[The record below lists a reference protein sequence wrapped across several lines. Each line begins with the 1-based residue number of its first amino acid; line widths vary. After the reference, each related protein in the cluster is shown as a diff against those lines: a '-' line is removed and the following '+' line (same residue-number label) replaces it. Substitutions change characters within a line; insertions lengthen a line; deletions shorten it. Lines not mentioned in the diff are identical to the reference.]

1 MGCRVKISNKK
12 FYMILNLIGFLS
24 GFLLSSIFDTTLG
37 EFQEWA
43 IVGAALIVSGFEI
56 INKIFY
62 QIYFKVRSKKNY
74 TIIKLVSILNF
85 LKVGLIY
92 GLVVD
97 AFKLGS

>member
-1 MGCRVKISNKK
+1 
-12 FYMILNLIGFLS
+12 MILNLIGFLS
-24 GFLLSSIFDTTLG
+24 GFLLSSILDTTLG

-43 IVGAALIVSGFEI
+43 IVGTALIVSSLEI

-62 QIYFKVRSKKNY
+62 CTYFKIRSKLNKKY
-74 TIIKLVSILNF
+74 SIIESLSVLNF

>member
-1 MGCRVKISNKK
+1 
-12 FYMILNLIGFLS
+12 MILNLIGFLS
-24 GFLLSSIFDTTLG
+24 GFLLSSILDTTLG

-43 IVGAALIVSGFEI
+43 IVGTALIVSSLEI

-62 QIYFKVRSKKNY
+62 YTYFKIRSKLNKKY
-74 TIIKLVSILNF
+74 SIIESLSVLNF

>member
-1 MGCRVKISNKK
+1 
-12 FYMILNLIGFLS
+12 MILNIIGFLG
-24 GFLLSSIFDTTLG
+24 GFLLSSILDTTLG

-43 IVGAALIVSGFEI
+43 IVGTALIVSSLEI

-62 QIYFKVRSKKNY
+62 YTYFKIRSKLNKKY
-74 TIIKLVSILNF
+74 SIIESLSVLNF

>member
-1 MGCRVKISNKK
+1 MCR
-12 FYMILNLIGFLS
+12 MQILNEKLHDFKFNRILS

-62 QIYFKVRSKKNY
+62 QIYFQGSVKE
-74 TIIKLVSILNF
+74 KLHYN
-85 LKVGLIY
+85 
-92 GLVVD
+92 
-97 AFKLGS
+97 

>member
-1 MGCRVKISNKK
+1 
-12 FYMILNLIGFLS
+12 MILDLIGFLS
-24 GFLLSSIFDTTLG
+24 GFLLSSILDTTLG

-43 IVGAALIVSGFEI
+43 IVGTALIVSSLEI

-62 QIYFKVRSKKNY
+62 YTYFKIRSKLNKKY
-74 TIIKLVSILNF
+74 SIIESLSVLNF

>member
-1 MGCRVKISNKK
+1 
-12 FYMILNLIGFLS
+12 MILNLIGFLS

-43 IVGAALIVSGFEI
+43 IVGAALIVSGFEV

-74 TIIKLVSILNF
+74 IIIKLVSILNF

>member
-1 MGCRVKISNKK
+1 
-12 FYMILNLIGFLS
+12 MIFNIIGFLS

-43 IVGAALIVSGFEI
+43 IVGAALIVSTLEV

-62 QIYFKVRSKKNY
+62 YMYFKIRKRFNKKY
-74 TIIKLVSILNF
+74 YIIESLDFLNF
-85 LKVGLIY
+85 LKVGVIY
-92 GLVVD
+92 GLIVD

>member
-1 MGCRVKISNKK
+1 
-12 FYMILNLIGFLS
+12 MILTLIGFLS

>member
-1 MGCRVKISNKK
+1 
-12 FYMILNLIGFLS
+12 MILNLIGFLS
-24 GFLLSSIFDTTLG
+24 GFLLSSILDTTLG

-43 IVGAALIVSGFEI
+43 IVGTALIVSSLEI

-62 QIYFKVRSKKNY
+62 YTYFKIRSKLNKKY
-74 TIIKLVSILNF
+74 SIIESLSVLNF

-97 AFKLGS
+97 EFKLGS